1 MKVVRNASSI
11 NFCDLRSGQAFLCVD
26 EDWIGIAFDRVIEEK
41 DGTKWN
47 CVDIET
53 GELAELDAHDA
64 VIALNAEVIIR

>member
-1 MKVVRNASSI
+1 MKVVRNASSKS
-11 NFCDLRSGQAFLCVD
+11 FKDLRSGQAFLCVD
-26 EDWIGIAFDRVIEEK
+26 EDWIGIVLDRVIEEK

-64 VIALNAEVIIR
+64 VVLLDAEVLIH